1 MKKIITVLLI
11 VAFCFIFVGCY
22 TMVHQVG
29 KGAQGSTTATKTQWY
44 ILWGLVPLNEVNSQ
58 ALASGATDYTI
69 QTQLSPMDFV
79 MNIFTGM
86 VTVYSRTVTVT
97 K

>member
-1 MKKIITVLLI
+1 MKKIISVFLI
-11 VAFCFIFVGCY
+11 VVFCFFLVGCY

-29 KGAQGSTTATKTQWY
+29 KGAQGDMKVSKTQWY
-44 ILWGLVPLNEVNSQ
+44 ILWGLVPLNDANSQ
-58 ALASGATDYTI
+58 AMAGGATDYTI
-69 QTQLSPMDFV
+69 MTQMSPLDFV